1 MYCNNIAN
9 RYYRRPELLA
19 TFLILLVLKASLVYI
34 ILVNIFHQLFFVS
47 KITDI

>member
-19 TFLILLVLKASLVYI
+19 TFLLLLVLKASFSI
-34 ILVNIFHQLFFVS
+34 NHF
-47 KITDI
+47 